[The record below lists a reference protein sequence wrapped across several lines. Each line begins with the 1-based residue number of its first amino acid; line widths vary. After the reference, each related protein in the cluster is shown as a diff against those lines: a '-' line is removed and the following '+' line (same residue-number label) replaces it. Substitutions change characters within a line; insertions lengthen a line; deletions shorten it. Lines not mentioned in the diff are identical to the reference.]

1 MERSFQSALTDG
13 HRAERAWVDSLR
25 SLGRS
30 VAHGKKLV
38 IKKHNKNTDHVES
51 PDAVALMSIEIK
63 ERSLTFTTPES
74 YPYDTVFVDDMRGL
88 GRESVRHFAYVYVSR
103 PTGKWVWLSPLD
115 RDGTWR
121 EEVTFDRGRG
131 HEVPVLVAPKRFL
144 RPAQQL
150 VDYLYPHHLL
160 GLVDGDTAAFLQGGG
175 ETEERDRYV
184 AQTHP
189 DFGGRDRPPASEAGK
204 HLG

>member
-1 MERSFQSALTDG
+1 MGRSFHHSLTDG
-13 HRAERAWVDSLR
+13 HRAERAWVENLR
-25 SLGRS
+25 RLGRS
-30 VAHGKKLV
+30 VAHGRKLV
-38 IKKHNKNTDHVES
+38 IKHHDKNTGHVES
-51 PDAVALMSIEIK
+51 PDAVGLVSIEIK

-74 YPYDTVFVDDMRGL
+74 YPYDTVFVDDLRGI
-88 GRESVRHFAYVYVSR
+88 GRETVRHLAYVYLSR
-103 PTGKWVWLSPLD
+103 STGRWVWLSPMD

-150 VDYLYPHHLL
+150 IDYLYPHHLL
-160 GLVDGDTAAFLQGGG
+160 GLVDGDTNSFLQGGG

-189 DFGGRDRPPASEAGK
+189 DFGGRDRPPAPEAGK